1 MNRFFQI
8 PTFVALAGLMLGT
21 APTAQ
26 AAFAT
31 GTQGMADNGSPTT
44 NTGELAT
51 ATTFTFGTPFVT
63 TTSETG
69 DFKTVAGNSGLTLT
83 TSVLNLAAPTAFRVS
98 NTAFGTFT
106 STSIVQLFS
115 SILPGAEV
123 RAFYV
128 LGSFT
133 GGTNFGAGSAST
145 PASFTVSFTQSTTG
159 GVSSFSDSS
168 TLSIPP
174 ASVPEPTSVAMLG
187 LGLAGVAGYTARR
200 RRAR

>member
-8 PTFVALAGLMLGT
+8 PTFVALTGLMLGT

-31 GTQGMADNGSPTT
+31 GTQGMADNGSPSINST
-44 NTGELAT
+44 ELST
-51 ATTFTFGTPFVT
+51 ATVFTFGTPFVT

>member
-31 GTQGMADNGSPTT
+31 GTQGMADNGSPSTD
-44 NTGELAT
+44 TGNLST

-69 DFKTVAGNSGLTLT
+69 DFKATPGNSGQTLT
-83 TSVLNLAAPTAFRVS
+83 TSVLNLAAPTAFTLG
-98 NTAFGTFT
+98 NAAFGTFT
-106 STSIVQLFS
+106 SSAITELFS
-115 SILPGAEV
+115 STLPGAEV

-133 GGTNFGAGSAST
+133 GGTNFGTSST
-145 PASFTVSFTQSTTG
+145 PTAASFTVSFTQSTIG

-174 ASVPEPTSVAMLG
+174 AAVPEPASVAMLG

-200 RRAR
+200 RQTR